1 MSYESPINIY
11 QDLTNEITEMHDNT
25 VYMKVREIV
34 DVDKKELLKALA
46 YDRDQYGKGYQEGY
60 RRGLEEGKQVAM
72 TALANSIL
80 EKWGDDNKLLEGIKN
95 DE

>member
-11 QDLTNEITEMHDNT
+11 QDLANEITEMHDNM

-34 DVDKKELLKALA
+34 DVDKEELLKALA
-46 YDRDQYGKGYQEGY
+46 YDRDQYNKGYQEGY

-80 EKWGDDNKLLEGIKN
+80 QKWGGEN
-95 DE
+95 DED